1 MRRVYYMDSKR
12 KQIVQEAMLQMRA
25 TADALGPELM
35 MRLRLAIKD
44 FDPQLMAWLIAQ
56 QGEGTADKDADC
68 EPVDRKKNL
77 LTILKFLEMKRGDKN
92 LNSQV
97 MSMLAEDDSLKH

>member
-12 KQIVQEAMLQMRA
+12 KQIVQQAMLQMRA
-25 TADALGPELM
+25 TTEALGPELM
-35 MRLRLAIKD
+35 TRLRLSVKD
-44 FDPQLMAWLIAQ
+44 FDPELMEWLVAQ
-56 QGEGTADKDADC
+56 QGEASTDPGC

-77 LTILKFLEMKRGDKN
+77 LTILKFLEMKRGDAS

-97 MSMLAEDDSLKH
+97 MTMLAENDSLKH

>member
-12 KQIVQEAMLQMRA
+12 KQIVQQAMLQMRA
-25 TADALGPELM
+25 TADALGPEM
-35 MRLRLAIKD
+35 MTRLRLAIKD
-44 FDPQLMAWLIAQ
+44 FDPQLMEWLIAQ
-56 QGEGTADKDADC
+56 QGEEEAGTDTAC

-97 MSMLAEDDSLKH
+97 MSMLAEDNSLKH